1 MSTTQL
7 RPGKRYRVTLLKD
20 IETTHDDT
28 RAVVAKHGRYVGE
41 RPGHTRLDVPTMV
54 TPAGTVYEGYV
65 SALDGSFF
73 NLTLPDG
80 TIVGF
85 YVDDPG
91 IRLEAL

>member
-1 MSTTQL
+1 ML
-7 RPGKRYRVTLLKD
+7 GRAL
-20 IETTHDDT
+20 DT
-28 RAVVAKHGRYVGE
+28 RGS
-41 RPGHTRLDVPTMV
+41 TVPTMV

-73 NLTLPDG
+73 SLTLPG
-80 TIVGF
+80 GKLVGF